1 MNLSF
6 DPDFYLL
13 LSGAFAR
20 LVGKNL
26 IGEAAAPA
34 DDAAAQARWLYAA
47 APFCVL
53 AHNTEPDP
61 KFVYANRAA
70 QRCFEYDWDEIIGLP
85 SRLSAPAPD
94 RDERQR
100 LLDAVT
106 KDGFIGNYR
115 GLRIAKSG
123 RRFWI
128 EHAVVWQLID
138 ENGHLHGQAAMF
150 QGVSAGS

>member
-1 MNLSF
+1 MSLSL

-13 LSGAFAR
+13 LSGAFSR
-20 LVGKNL
+20 LVGQDC
-26 IGEAAAPA
+26 IAEAAAHA
-34 DDAAAQARWLYAA
+34 GDTAAQARWLYAQ

-53 AHNTEPDP
+53 AHNTETDP
-61 KFVYANRAA
+61 KFIYANRAA
-70 QRCFEYDWDEIIGLP
+70 QRCFEYDWDEFIGLP

-128 EHAVVWQLID
+128 ENAVVWQLID
-138 ENGHLHGQAAMF
+138 DNGTLHGQAAMF
-150 QGVSAGS
+150 SAASAGS